1 MDSDFTLIPEDLQ
14 CYAEA
19 HTTPAE
25 PLLERLERD
34 THVNVLDPRM
44 LSGAYQG
51 KLLEMISRMIAP
63 SRILEV
69 GTYTG
74 YSAICLAKGLK
85 EGGSLLSIE
94 HNPELEDRIRAYW
107 SEAGLQDKA
116 ELRLGEALDILPT
129 LPPASFDLIFLDADK
144 RNYTLYYPLLKR
156 LLKAGG
162 WLLADNVLWS
172 GKVIDVRC
180 HDKDTQAMGAFNDRV
195 HRDPDTENI
204 LLPLRDGISLVR
216 KVR

>member
-1 MDSDFTLIPEDLQ
+1 MDNDFTLIPEDLQ
-14 CYAEA
+14 RYAEA
-19 HTTPAE
+19 YTSPVG
-25 PLLERLERD
+25 PLLDRLERD

-51 KLLEMISRMIAP
+51 KLLEMLSRMIAP

-74 YSAICLAKGLK
+74 YSAICLAKGLR
-85 EGGSLLSIE
+85 EGGRLLSIE
-94 HNPELEDRIRAYW
+94 HNPELEERIRAYW
-107 SEAGLQDKA
+107 REAGIQDKA
-116 ELRLGEALDILPT
+116 ELRLGEALEILPT

-144 RNYTLYYPLLKR
+144 RNYILYYPELKR

-172 GKVIDVRC
+172 GKVLDTRF
-180 HDKDTQAMGAFNDRV
+180 HDKDTQAMCAFNDEV

-216 KVR
+216 KLR

>member
-1 MDSDFTLIPEDLQ
+1 MDNDFTLIPEDLQ
-14 CYAEA
+14 RYAEA
-19 HTTPAE
+19 YTSPVG
-25 PLLERLERD
+25 PLLDRLERD

-51 KLLEMISRMIAP
+51 KLLEMLSRMIAP

-74 YSAICLAKGLK
+74 YSAICLAKGLR

-94 HNPELEDRIRAYW
+94 HNPELEERIRAYW
-107 SEAGLQDKA
+107 REAGIQDKA
-116 ELRLGEALDILPT
+116 ELRPGEALEILPT

-144 RNYTLYYPLLKR
+144 RNYILYYPELKR

-172 GKVIDVRC
+172 GKVLDTRF
-180 HDKDTQAMGAFNDRV
+180 HDKDTQAMCAFNDEV

-216 KVR
+216 KLR

>member
-1 MDSDFTLIPEDLQ
+1 MDNDFTLIPEDLQ
-14 CYAEA
+14 LYAEA
-19 HTTPAE
+19 HTTAAG

-44 LSGAYQG
+44 LSGSYQG
-51 KLLEMISRMIAP
+51 KLLEMISRMISP

-107 SEAGLQDKA
+107 REAGLQDKA
-116 ELRLGEALDILPT
+116 ELRLGEAFDILPS

-144 RNYTLYYPLLKR
+144 RNYTHYYPLLKH

-172 GKVIDVRC
+172 GKVLDVRC
-180 HDKDTQAMGAFNDRV
+180 HDKDTQAMRAFNDAV
-195 HRDPDTENI
+195 QEDSEVENI

-216 KVR
+216 KLR